1 MKNEA
6 APIPVQFTITLTALV
21 YPEPEAGGYSAE
33 VPALPGC
40 YTQGE
45 TLEEIQANLRE
56 AAEGWL
62 VSAHDEAMG
71 RHSAEASV
79 VTITASASTAHDEAM
94 DRHSAE
100 EGAA

>member
-1 MKNEA
+1 MKDDA
-6 APIPVQFTITLTALV
+6 APISVQFTVTLTALV
-21 YPEPEAGGYSAE
+21 YPEPEVGGYSAE

-62 VSAHDEAMG
+62 GAAHDEAMV
-71 RHSAEASV
+71 RHA
-79 VTITASASTAHDEAM
+79 
-94 DRHSAE
+94 AE
-100 EGAA
+100 EESV

>member
-1 MKNEA
+1 MNQNSA
-6 APIPVQFTITLTALV
+6 AGRPIPVTITVSLTALV
-21 YPEPEAGGYSAE
+21 HPEPEAGGYSAE

-45 TLEEIQANLRE
+45 TLDEVRANLQE

-62 VSAHDEAMG
+62 AAAHDSG
-71 RHSAEASV
+71 LGGPGVR
-79 VTITASASTAHDEAM
+79 
-94 DRHSAE
+94 

>member
-1 MKNEA
+1 MKDECVTPVR
-6 APIPVQFTITLTALV
+6 PIPVQFIVTLTALV

-33 VPALPGC
+33 VPSLPGC

-62 VSAHDEAMG
+62 GAAQDEAMS
-71 RHSAEASV
+71 RLATER
-79 VTITASASTAHDEAM
+79 EP
-94 DRHSAE
+94 
-100 EGAA
+100 

>member
-1 MKNEA
+1 MKEDA
-6 APIPVQFTITLTALV
+6 ASIPVQFTITLTALV

-45 TLEEIQANLRE
+45 TLEEVQANLRE

-62 VSAHDEAMG
+62 GA
-71 RHSAEASV
+71 
-79 VTITASASTAHDEAM
+79 AHDEAM
-94 DRHSAE
+94 DQHAAE
-100 EGAA
+100 ERAASSR

>member
-1 MKNEA
+1 MKEET
-6 APIPVQFTITLTALV
+6 APIPVQFTVSLTALV

-45 TLEEIQANLRE
+45 TVEEIQANLRE

-62 VSAHDEAMG
+62 DSVHDETMN
-71 RHSAEASV
+71 RHAAK
-79 VTITASASTAHDEAM
+79 
-94 DRHSAE
+94 

>member
-1 MKNEA
+1 MKDVA

-62 VSAHDEAMG
+62 VSAHDEAM
-71 RHSAEASV
+71 
-79 VTITASASTAHDEAM
+79 
-94 DRHSAE
+94 DRYSAE

>member
-1 MKNEA
+1 MKDEV
-6 APIPVQFTITLTALV
+6 APIAVQFTIKLTALV

-45 TLEEIQANLRE
+45 TLAEIEANLRE

-62 VSAHDEAMG
+62 ASAHD
-71 RHSAEASV
+71 
-79 VTITASASTAHDEAM
+79 DAM
-94 DRHSAE
+94 DRQSAR
-100 EGAA
+100 EGAT

>member
-1 MKNEA
+1 MKDEA

-62 VSAHDEAMG
+62 VSAQ
-71 RHSAEASV
+71 
-79 VTITASASTAHDEAM
+79 DEAM
-94 DRHSAE
+94 DRHYA
-100 EGAA
+100 

>member
-1 MKNEA
+1 MLGHRA
-6 APIPVQFTITLTALV
+6 ALTTHCR
-21 YPEPEAGGYSAE
+21 
-33 VPALPGC
+33 LPGC

-62 VSAHDEAMG
+62 VSAHDEAM
-71 RHSAEASV
+71 
-79 VTITASASTAHDEAM
+79 

>member
-1 MKNEA
+1 MKDDPV
-6 APIPVQFTITLTALV
+6 PIVVQFTINLTALV
-21 YPEPEAGGYSAE
+21 YPELEVGGYSAE

-45 TLEEIQANLRE
+45 SLEEIRANLRE

-62 VSAHDEAMG
+62 GAAHDE
-71 RHSAEASV
+71 V
-79 VTITASASTAHDEAM
+79 M
-94 DRHSAE
+94 DRRAAE

>member
-1 MKNEA
+1 MKEDS
-6 APIPVQFTITLTALV
+6 APILVQFTITLTAMV

-45 TLEEIQANLRE
+45 TLEEVQANLRE

-62 VSAHDEAMG
+62 GAAHDEAIA
-71 RHSAEASV
+71 RYA
-79 VTITASASTAHDEAM
+79 
-94 DRHSAE
+94 AE

>member
-1 MKNEA
+1 MSNNA
-6 APIPVQFTITLTALV
+6 ARPVPVQFTATLSALV

-45 TLEEIQANLRE
+45 TLEEVEANLRE

-62 VSAHDEAMG
+62 TSAFEEALTRQRG
-71 RHSAEASV
+71 
-79 VTITASASTAHDEAM
+79 
-94 DRHSAE
+94 E
-100 EGAA
+100 ETRA

>member
-1 MKNEA
+1 MKDVA

-62 VSAHDEAMG
+62 VSAY
-71 RHSAEASV
+71 
-79 VTITASASTAHDEAM
+79 DEAM